1 MSGVF
6 SFPNPVNE
14 YAARVTAG
22 LVVVLAVVTIV
33 AGQWWLYAALAV
45 GFALRVA
52 GGPRYSPFGR
62 LAVHVIA
69 PRLGPAKLVPG
80 PPKRFAQTIGLVFSG
95 VALVLFLAGDH
106 LAARIVLGL
115 LVVAALLESAAG
127 VCLGCIVFGWLQ
139 RRGVIPASVCEACA
153 GVNTA
158 PPTLTVPQGQQQK

>member
-1 MSGVF
+1 MRVSGLF

-14 YAARVTAG
+14 YAARATAG

-33 AGQWWLYAALAV
+33 AGQWWLYAALAI

-62 LAVHVIA
+62 LSVHVIA

-80 PPKRFAQTIGLVFSG
+80 PPKRFAQTIGLAFST
-95 VALVLFLAGDH
+95 VALVLFLTGNTV
-106 LAARIVLGL
+106 AAQIVLGL

-153 GVNTA
+153 GVNPT
-158 PPTLTVPQGQQQK
+158 PPTLTVPQ